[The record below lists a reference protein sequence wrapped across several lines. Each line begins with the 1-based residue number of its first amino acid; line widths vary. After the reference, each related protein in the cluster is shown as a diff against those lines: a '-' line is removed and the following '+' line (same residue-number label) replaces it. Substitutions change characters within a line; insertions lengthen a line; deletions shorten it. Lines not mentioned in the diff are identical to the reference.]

1 MVSFVSKIISNI
13 QFPISKQIPILKFM
27 KIYFGHSK
35 DFDFKNELYKPI
47 RESVLNN
54 EHEILFPHE
63 TDEFFN
69 SKDRIKNCDLMI
81 AEVSYPATGLGIELG
96 WAEMLKTQVLCVSR
110 KGCKISGSLK
120 VVTKDFIEYEN
131 AEDLVEKL
139 TKFI

>member
-1 MVSFVSKIISNI
+1 
-13 QFPISKQIPILKFM
+13 M

-35 DFDFKNELYKPI
+35 DFDFKNELYKSI
-47 RESVLNN
+47 RESVLSN

-81 AEVSYPATGLGIELG
+81 AEVSFPATGLGIELG
-96 WAEMLKTQVLCVSR
+96 WAEILKTPVLCVSK
-110 KGCKISGSLK
+110 KGYKISGSLK
-120 VVTKDFIEYEN
+120 VVTKDFIEYED

>member
-1 MVSFVSKIISNI
+1 
-13 QFPISKQIPILKFM
+13 M
-27 KIYFGHSK
+27 KIYFGHSR

-47 RESVLNN
+47 RESTLNG

-63 TDEFFN
+63 TEEFFN

-81 AEVSYPATGLGIELG
+81 AEVTFPATGLGIELG
-96 WAEMLKTQVLCVSR
+96 WAEMQKIPVLCVYK

-120 VVTKDFIEYEN
+120 VVTKDFIEYEY
-131 AEDLVEKL
+131 AEDLIKKI

>member
-1 MVSFVSKIISNI
+1 MTIKKV
-13 QFPISKQIPILKFM
+13 

-35 DFDFKNELYKPI
+35 DFDFKKELYKPI
-47 RESVLNN
+47 RESILNN

-69 SKDRIKNCDLMI
+69 SKDRIKNSDLMI
-81 AEVSYPATGLGIELG
+81 AEVTYPATGLGIELG
-96 WAEMLKTQVLCVSR
+96 WAEMLKTPILCVYK
-110 KGCKISGSLK
+110 KGSKISGSLK

-131 AEDLVEKL
+131 SDDLVEKI

>member
-1 MVSFVSKIISNI
+1 
-13 QFPISKQIPILKFM
+13 M

-47 RESVLNN
+47 RESVLNG

-69 SKDRIKNCDLMI
+69 SKNRIKNSDLMI

-96 WAEMLKTQVLCVSR
+96 WAEMLKTPVLCVYK
-110 KGCKISGSLK
+110 KGYKISGSLK
-120 VVTKDFIEYEN
+120 VVTKDFIEYES
-131 AEDLVEKL
+131 AEDLAEKI